1 MACNVL
7 ALGPRMVVAMDGN
20 PVTRARMEAA
30 GCTVQVYPGDEIS
43 YNRAGGPTCL
53 SRPLWRKA

>member
-7 ALGPRMVVAMDGN
+7 ALGPNQVVAMDGN
-20 PVTRARMEAA
+20 PVTRERMEAA
-30 GCTVQVYPGDEIS
+30 GCVVQVYPGAEIS

-53 SRPLWRKA
+53 SRPLWRRA